1 MEYFTKAKFIRLRSH
16 HNRYLI
22 AGSDGESVKQS
33 KQGQIPQARWAVEL
47 VQDKRNT
54 VRLRSCYE
62 KYLTA
67 SDEPFLL
74 GWTGK
79 KALQTLQTDCSL
91 SVQWEPIGEEFYVK
105 LRAPLTG
112 KFLRANAG
120 TPPWRDTV
128 TVDVPERKTTQ
139 DWVFWVVDI
148 LDDDAAI
155 GDLELDTCSWPNNSK
170 TLSHTNKAV
179 SLYKSSFSFAQKLT
193 RHNRSN
199 SSVEDQSNQ
208 SVSSGSSTSA
218 FVLGAYKGGGMDLFQ
233 NAKTVR
239 LRSHH
244 DKYLIADDDGESV
257 CQDRHGGSKYARWS
271 VEYVKSVEGVDL
283 VRFKSC
289 FNKFLTAT
297 DDEFLLGVTGKKVKQ
312 TLPRRLDSSIEWEPT
327 REGMQVRL
335 KTRYGNFLRANGGLP
350 PWRNSIT
357 HDVPSRSHTQDWV
370 LWEIEVLEVYDDK
383 VQKVEVQEE
392 EEKEKSKFERCE
404 SEFDASSLRVSNSNA
419 GPGEFSASAVKN
431 EGRVIHY
438 NVVDDHGNIV
448 DEEDGECSFL
458 FKGSGGVQELTQM
471 LQEETGL
478 TEVTL
483 CSRSPLNGKLYPMR
497 LALPPNHV
505 KLHVFVVP
513 SSSKG

>member
-1 MEYFTKAKFIRLRSH
+1 
-16 HNRYLI
+16 
-22 AGSDGESVKQS
+22 
-33 KQGQIPQARWAVEL
+33 
-47 VQDKRNT
+47 
-54 VRLRSCYE
+54 
-62 KYLTA
+62 
-67 SDEPFLL
+67 
-74 GWTGK
+74 
-79 KALQTLQTDCSL
+79 
-91 SVQWEPIGEEFYVK
+91 
-105 LRAPLTG
+105 
-112 KFLRANAG
+112 
-120 TPPWRDTV
+120 
-128 TVDVPERKTTQ
+128 
-139 DWVFWVVDI
+139 
-148 LDDDAAI
+148 
-155 GDLELDTCSWPNNSK
+155 
-170 TLSHTNKAV
+170 
-179 SLYKSSFSFAQKLT
+179 
-193 RHNRSN
+193 
-199 SSVEDQSNQ
+199 
-208 SVSSGSSTSA
+208 
-218 FVLGAYKGGGMDLFQ
+218 MDLFQ

-419 GPGEFSASAVKN
+419 GVT
-431 EGRVIHY
+431 
-438 NVVDDHGNIV
+438 
-448 DEEDGECSFL
+448 FL
-458 FKGSGGVQELTQM
+458 FFL
-471 LQEETGL
+471 
-478 TEVTL
+478 
-483 CSRSPLNGKLYPMR
+483 LYCCC
-497 LALPPNHV
+497 
-505 KLHVFVVP
+505 
-513 SSSKG
+513 